1 MDSGKTKEQQ
11 EKFWNSRAE
20 TFPRYEEGED
30 SYEAGMLKA
39 ARSLGVVFKGAEV
52 LAVGCGSGMYTIR
65 LAKEAK
71 RVTAVDISGEMLRI
85 LREDA
90 AAQGLTNIDTYHC
103 DWPEFKSDRKF
114 DVVFCSMTPA
124 VQSDEGREKLLRH
137 AEGWVVYMGFADRI
151 DKGMTAKLYE
161 HYGIKPKQFHDALL
175 MREWLES
182 KGLSFSS
189 YSAKGEWVIPRTR
202 DEAVSICC
210 GILKMHNL
218 EPDADVMDMCL
229 RESLDENG
237 RYTERTEY
245 DIEMIVF
252 DMRT

>member
-1 MDSGKTKEQQ
+1 
-11 EKFWNSRAE
+11 
-20 TFPRYEEGED
+20 
-30 SYEAGMLKA
+30 
-39 ARSLGVVFKGAEV
+39 
-52 LAVGCGSGMYTIR
+52 
-65 LAKEAK
+65 
-71 RVTAVDISGEMLRI
+71 
-85 LREDA
+85 
-90 AAQGLTNIDTYHC
+90 
-103 DWPEFKSDRKF
+103 
-114 DVVFCSMTPA
+114 
-124 VQSDEGREKLLRH
+124 
-137 AEGWVVYMGFADRI
+137 
-151 DKGMTAKLYE
+151 
-161 HYGIKPKQFHDALL
+161 